1 MRPALLLPCIF
12 FACATTPPQPRDAC
26 SLLTTADI
34 EQVQGERPAETKAT
48 DRDRSHQ
55 CFYRLPTFAKS
66 ISVSV
71 SYGAR
76 ELWEQRIHGERGEEK
91 EEEEA
96 KERPK
101 PRTIRGL
108 GDEAIWSATPVG
120 GTLYVLQGDTMLFI
134 GIGGGDADAV
144 RLEKA
149 TALARKALRK
159 LR

>member
-1 MRPALLLPCIF
+1 MLLPCIV
-12 FACATTPPQPRDAC
+12 FACATTPPPRDAC
-26 SLLTTADI
+26 SLLTAADV
-34 EQVQGERPAETKAT
+34 EQVQGERPSETKAT
-48 DRDRSHQ
+48 DQNRFHQ

-76 ELWEQRIHGERGEEK
+76 EFWEERLHGERGEEK
-91 EEEEA
+91 EQEES

-101 PRTIRGL
+101 PRTISGV

-120 GTLYVLQGDTMLFI
+120 GTLYVLQGDTMLLI
-134 GIGGGDADAV
+134 GIGGSDTDAV

-149 TALARKALRK
+149 TALAHKALRRLK
-159 LR
+159 RS